1 MTTRVTHSLPESQ
14 VATARKAIARLKETL
29 NQGDN
34 RYGEY
39 GRNVREAIAR
49 WQAVIGRETKA

>member
-1 MTTRVTHSLPESQ
+1 MKTRKTQSLPETQ
-14 VATARKAIARLKETL
+14 VATARKAIARLETTL

-39 GRNVREAIAR
+39 GRNCREAIAR
-49 WQAVIGRETKA
+49 WQAVIDRETNK